1 MLRNALTGDFYFIDE
16 VRKLYTSLFPDADA
30 EEINHYSLKV
40 MGYDVLSRYILLH
53 YPSLDAYFED
63 ILTGD
68 ELTDMTPIKKRFG
81 MIQMFSQK
89 YMQLKQALTI
99 IEYEPNQIITMR
111 RLQQFG
117 VTKDQISAYIN
128 DIYRFTDDEEY
139 FSIQSLRRNG
149 FTSDIYELGFSDWF
163 YANLLIS
170 DNRISYSRCS

>member
-1 MLRNALTGDFYFIDE
+1 
-16 VRKLYTSLFPDADA
+16 
-30 EEINHYSLKV
+30 
-40 MGYDVLSRYILLH
+40 
-53 YPSLDAYFED
+53 
-63 ILTGD
+63 
-68 ELTDMTPIKKRFG
+68 
-81 MIQMFSQK
+81 
-89 YMQLKQALTI
+89 
-99 IEYEPNQIITMR
+99 MR

-170 DNRISYSRCS
+170 DNRISYSSMFGTIIFYKGKKNITIQSFLTTLIRNHKKIDVYDLINELSVQYGSKPLERWDILEKIKRTEIYYDNILDRLYANAELYYREIDEAEGI